1 MGKKKK
7 NHLNNTDSSIYE
19 IFSEF
24 KSPDWIPFP
33 FQAQFHDVFI
43 PNQSEVISLIN
54 RFRTN
59 LKFQKLNAIYWYLL
73 LVKYSQIPISEQ
85 EYNIYDYILS
95 NEIETENSI
104 GFFDKIEFLNDS
116 GRKKIKRKGKSFPD
130 IFSTFYALAALKYI
144 GRLNEYLLSEGE
156 RKRKKIIKFLDSLVE
171 NSQIYHCFNPQC
183 KICREV
189 PETEIIFHIF
199 LSYDLLGIHPRSRS
213 TSFVPLIKSSKNQYR
228 YNTFRLLSLRYLSSK
243 THIKEDDILK
253 LHKIQKS
260 DGGFGDVDNTFWISQ
275 TFKAYEW
282 LIPYQAGPI
291 FSYLVRN
298 INTIGKIKSSSDQ
311 IGNLIVDASQN
322 IVLLT
327 CIFELLTNEIEELLF
342 TNMPKEKIIDLDILS
357 VHGGLKGAEEAVI
370 KFINSKY
377 SLTLE
382 IFKNE
387 ERCKDYLS
395 NLQYPKRDLAREIYK
410 FIQNQ
415 SQLDIKTFRKNY
427 NRGRYKKDRIDDN
440 LTLSLISEMKNLHF
454 FDGQTIKRNRL
465 FSTNYIFNRDRFI
478 KSVIIS
484 NRFVKYSDLIFEK
497 DRLVEVSKNI
507 FNMTREMEESS
518 QNIMHE
524 VESLIIAGQ
533 IKLAEER
540 LRFNIKYNITKSLFF
555 EENIKSFKEEFNI
568 IRVKSL
574 LSPLIDRWNN
584 VYSNLQRNFSNVSKI
599 LSIKI
604 DGLKEEQEQYQLSCQ
619 LEQHVNQKIHLIIE
633 EFDDF
638 QNKFRSNLESDYSR
652 KTVMSLLSNLKELEG
667 ILLKYDQEIQKKSFK
682 ITNKA
687 SEVSLLRKKVIGLW
701 VSNLK
706 EFQNS
711 INYYHLGF
719 SLWKEKISILGKKD
733 DEIIKHLNEIKQ
745 NTKDLISKKKYK
757 NALSTIEKDFSGIS
771 KEIESFSQSLKKEID
786 KYYKKNRK
794 LGPLI
799 QNIITEWGLIRN
811 QLENSSQ
818 DMQYELQNSV
828 EMDKKKFKI
837 EMFRLS
843 IEKEITKTRQSFLE
857 FERDLNS
864 MIQRGQCNQQS
875 FDDKYSKLEINISNI
890 KGKLEKQLKNL
901 KKSFTFEI
909 AEINTIWKHWEDF
922 ISESN
927 QNLLNL
933 KEKYLNEEVLSTIF
947 KFAKEQKTNYITLFI
962 IAKLLT
968 ENEKIL
974 KDRIINLISTDRI
987 NAKLINETP
996 VKIEL
1001 HNTIWRLNERLNMYT
1016 DVIFRDLEAHFTK
1029 FQRYYENSI
1038 INHQFLRDVSQIQA
1052 MTTNFN
1058 EKLTDISENYD
1069 DFLKRHRIDTEF
1081 ELIKENSQNFR
1092 KRINDYDSIIK
1103 NMKIACEK
1111 TSGYDS
1117 FLNNKI
1123 NFLEKNIVNLEITRI
1138 NQELKHRD
1146 KYDYRDNAD
1155 WLNSQKNR
1163 FKSEMIKLSSEIETF
1178 KKLNTLDFPQTASI
1192 IADLENNFNSRKKEF
1207 IEKYHITIDDISDK
1221 LNSLDLKKLATKIE
1235 DLIKNKQDELNQI
1248 LNTFNLEI
1256 RNKIRSKDYF
1266 SAAKKLRKFLLLDK
1280 DLKTFDKEIK
1290 STNKDLMNKNK
1301 IWEIKSKFIIE
1312 EWDRYKED
1320 FQDTIIKNQYKALQ
1334 TELILQ
1340 YTLFAVRALKGNFI
1354 PLNKIV
1360 QDLNF
1365 KHETIQ
1371 HTLMGLIGD
1380 NILKGRIH
1388 LTYDIYLESDVD
1400 NFDDETIAALDITKS
1415 TNVKFYLMLQRM
1427 ANVFSLI
1434 APILTVVATILTIVF
1449 YLTKFAQ
1456 SKPYLIFL
1464 VLLIVIVGISIFIWL
1479 RRGQK
1484 KAIEGNLI

>member
-7 NHLNNTDSSIYE
+7 NQVNNTDSSIYE

-24 KSPDWIPFP
+24 KSPDWNPFP
-33 FQAQFHDVFI
+33 FQTQFHDVFI
-43 PNQSEVISLIN
+43 PNESEVINLIN
-54 RFRTN
+54 RFRSN
-59 LKFQKLNAIYWYLL
+59 LKLQKLNTIYWYLL
-73 LVKYSQIPISEQ
+73 LVKYCQVPISEQ
-85 EYNIYDYILS
+85 EYNLYDDILT
-95 NEIETENSI
+95 NEIETENSV
-104 GFFDKIEFLNDS
+104 GFYDKIEFLNS
-116 GRKKIKRKGKSFPD
+116 NGKKKIKRKEKIFPD
-130 IFSTFYALAALKYI
+130 IFSTFHALAALKYI
-144 GRLNEYLLSEGE
+144 GRLNEYLLSDEE

-183 KICREV
+183 KICRQL
-189 PETEIIFHIF
+189 PETEIIFYIF
-199 LSYDLLGIHPRSRS
+199 LTYDLLGIPPRNRS
-213 TSFVPLIKSSKNQYR
+213 TSFLPLLKSSKNQHR
-228 YNTFRLLSLRYLSSK
+228 YNTFRLLSLRYLGSK
-243 THIKEDDILK
+243 TYIKEDDLIK

-260 DGGFGDVDNTFWISQ
+260 DGGFVDVDNTFWISQ

-282 LIPYQAGPI
+282 FIPYQAGPI

-298 INTIGKIKSSSDQ
+298 INTIGKNKSFAENISNQ
-311 IGNLIVDASQN
+311 IVNTSQA

-327 CIFELLTNEIEELLF
+327 GIFELLTNEIEELLF

-357 VHGGLKGAEEAVI
+357 IHGGLKGAEEAII

-387 ERCKDYLS
+387 ERFEDYLS
-395 NLQYPKRDLAREIYK
+395 YLQYPHREHAREIHK
-410 FIQNQ
+410 LIQNQ
-415 SQLDIKTFRKNY
+415 MQLDIRTFRKNY

-440 LTLSLISEMKNLHF
+440 SVISLISEMKKKHF
-454 FDGQTIKRNRL
+454 FDGQIIKRNRL

-478 KSVIIS
+478 KNVIIS
-484 NRFVKYSDLIFEK
+484 NRFVKYSDLKFEK
-497 DRLVEVSKNI
+497 ERLEEVSKNI

-524 VESLIIAGQ
+524 VESLIIASQ
-533 IKLAEER
+533 IELAEER
-540 LRFNIKYNITKSLFF
+540 LRFNIKYNITKALFF
-555 EENIKSFKEEFNI
+555 EENIKSFQEEFKI

-574 LSPLIDRWNN
+574 LSPLIDKWNN
-584 VYSNLQRNFSNVSKI
+584 IYGNLQRNFSNISKI

-619 LEQHVNQKIHLIIE
+619 LEQQVNQKIHVIIE
-633 EFDDF
+633 EFDNF
-638 QNKFRSNLESDYSR
+638 QNKFRSDLESDYSR
-652 KTVMSLLSNLKELEG
+652 EAVMSLLSTLKQLEG
-667 ILLKYDQEIQKKSFK
+667 ILSTYDQEIQKISYK

-687 SEVSLLRKKVIGLW
+687 SEVSSLRQKVIKLW
-701 VSNLK
+701 VSNIK

-711 INYYHLGF
+711 LNYFHLGF
-719 SLWKEKISILGKKD
+719 SLWKDKISILEKKND
-733 DEIIKHLNEIKQ
+733 DIIKHLDEIKQ

-757 NALSTIEKDFSGIS
+757 NALSTIEKDFSGIT

-799 QNIITEWGLIRN
+799 QNIITEWLVIRN
-811 QLENSSQ
+811 QLEISSQ

-843 IEKEITKTRQSFLE
+843 VEKEITKTRQKFIE
-857 FERDLNS
+857 FEKDLNS

-875 FDDKYSKLEINISNI
+875 FDEKYSKLETNISNN
-890 KGKLEKQLKNL
+890 KGKLEKQKTTL

-909 AEINTIWKHWEDF
+909 AEIDTIWQHWKDF
-922 ISESN
+922 IIESN

-933 KEKYLNEEVLSTIF
+933 KEKYLDEEVLSTIF
-947 KFAKEQKTNYITLFI
+947 KYAKEQKTNYITLFI
-962 IAKLLT
+962 IAKLLS

-974 KDRIINLISTDRI
+974 KNRITNLINADRI
-987 NAKLINETP
+987 NAKLIEETP

-1001 HNTIWRLNERLNMYT
+1001 HNIIWRKNERLNMYT
-1016 DVIFRDLEAHFTK
+1016 DVIFRDLEGYYTK
-1029 FQRYYENSI
+1029 YQRYYENSI

-1052 MTTNFN
+1052 MTTSFK
-1058 EKLTDISENYD
+1058 EKLTDIKVNYD
-1069 DFLKRHRIDTEF
+1069 EFLKKHKIDNEY

-1092 KRINDYDSIIK
+1092 EKITEYNSIIK

-1117 FLNNKI
+1117 FLNNKLH
-1123 NFLEKNIVNLEITRI
+1123 FLEKNIVNSEITRI
-1138 NQELKHRD
+1138 NHEIQKRD
-1146 KYDYRDNAD
+1146 KFDYKINID
-1155 WLNSQKNR
+1155 WLKSQKNR
-1163 FKSEMIKLSSEIETF
+1163 FKSEMIKLSSEIENY
-1178 KKLNTLDFPQTASI
+1178 KKTNTLDFPQTISI
-1192 IADLENNFNSRKKEF
+1192 IADMESNFNSKKKEF
-1207 IEKYHITIDDISDK
+1207 IEKYHNTLDDTSDK
-1221 LNSLDLKKLATKIE
+1221 INALDLKKLENKIE
-1235 DLIKNKQDELNQI
+1235 EVIKNKQDELTQI
-1248 LNTFNLEI
+1248 LSTYNLEI

-1266 SAAKKLRKFLLLDK
+1266 NAAKKLRKFMLIDK
-1280 DLKTFDKEIK
+1280 NLKTFDKDIK
-1290 STNKDLMNKNK
+1290 STNKGLVNQNKV
-1301 IWEIKSKFIIE
+1301 WEIKSKFIIE
-1312 EWDRYKED
+1312 EWDRYRD
-1320 FQDTIIKNQYKALQ
+1320 YFQDTIKSQYIALQ

-1365 KHETIQ
+1365 KHDTIE
-1371 HTLMGLIGD
+1371 HTLMGLISD

-1388 LTYDIYLESDVD
+1388 LTYDIYLESDTD

-1415 TNVKFYLMLQRM
+1415 SNVKFYLLLQRI

-1434 APILTVVATILTIVF
+1434 APLLAAIASILTIIF
-1449 YLTKFAQ
+1449 YISRFAE
-1456 SKPYLIFL
+1456 SEPLIILF
-1464 VLLIVIVGISIFIWL
+1464 VSFIVIISIFIFIWL
-1479 RRGQK
+1479 RRGRK

>member
-7 NHLNNTDSSIYE
+7 NQLNNTDSSIYE
-19 IFSEF
+19 IFSDF
-24 KSPDWIPFP
+24 KSPDWNPFP
-33 FQAQFHDVFI
+33 FQTQFHEVFI
-43 PNQSEVISLIN
+43 PNESEVVSLIN
-54 RFRTN
+54 RFRSN
-59 LKFQKLNAIYWYLL
+59 LKFQKLKSIYWYLL
-73 LVKYSQIPISEQ
+73 LAKYSQIPISEQ
-85 EYNIYDYILS
+85 EYNLFDYILS

-104 GFFDKIEFLNDS
+104 GFYDKIEILNSS
-116 GRKKIKRKGKSFPD
+116 GKKKIKRKEKTFPD

-144 GRLNEYLLSEGE
+144 GRLNEYLLSSEE

-183 KICREV
+183 KICRAV
-189 PETEIIFHIF
+189 PETEIIFYIF
-199 LSYDLLGIHPRSRS
+199 LTFDLIGIHPRNRS
-213 TSFVPLIKSSKNQYR
+213 TSFLPLLKNAKNQHR
-228 YNTFRLLSLRYLSSK
+228 YNTFRLLSLRYIGSK
-243 THIKEDDILK
+243 TYIKEEDLIK
-253 LHKIQKS
+253 LHKIQKL
-260 DGGFGDVDNTFWISQ
+260 DGGFVDVDNTFWISQ

-298 INTIGKIKSSSDQ
+298 INTIGKIKPSSDEISNQ
-311 IGNLIVDASQN
+311 ITNTSQAV
-322 IVLLT
+322 VLLT
-327 CIFELLTNEIEELLF
+327 GIFELLTNEIEELLF
-342 TNMPKEKIIDLDILS
+342 TNMPPEKIIDLDILS
-357 VHGGLKGAEEAVI
+357 IHGGLKGAEEAVI

-387 ERCKDYLS
+387 ERFEDFLL
-395 NLQYPKRDLAREIYK
+395 NLQYPHRDHARELYK
-410 FIQNQ
+410 LIQNQ
-415 SQLDIKTFRKNY
+415 SQLDIKTFRKYY
-427 NRGRYKKDRIDDN
+427 NKGRYKRDRIDDN
-440 LTLSLISEMKNLHF
+440 AIISLISDMKKQHF
-454 FDGQTIKRNRL
+454 FDGQIIKRSRL

-478 KSVIIS
+478 KSVIVS
-484 NRFVKYSDLIFEK
+484 NRFVKYTDLKFEK
-497 DRLVEVSKNI
+497 ERIEEVSKNI

-524 VESLIIAGQ
+524 VESLIIASQ
-533 IKLAEER
+533 IELAEER
-540 LRFNIKYNITKSLFF
+540 LRFNIKYNITKALFF
-555 EENIKSFKEEFNI
+555 EENIKSFQEEFKI

-574 LSPLIDRWNN
+574 LSPLIDKWNKI
-584 VYSNLQRNFSNVSKI
+584 YGNLQRNFLNISKV

-619 LEQHVNQKIHLIIE
+619 LEQQVNQKIHLAIE
-633 EFDDF
+633 EFDEF

-652 KTVMSLLSNLKELEG
+652 EAVISLLSALKQLEG
-667 ILLKYDQEIQKKSFK
+667 IVLKFDQEIQKKSYK

-687 SEVSLLRKKVIGLW
+687 SEVTSLRQKVISLW

-719 SLWKEKISILGKKD
+719 SLWKDKISILGEKN
-733 DEIIKHLNEIKQ
+733 DEIIKHLDEIKQ

-799 QNIITEWGLIRN
+799 QNIITEWLVIRN
-811 QLENSSQ
+811 QLEISSQ

-828 EMDKKKFKI
+828 EMDKKKYKI

-843 IEKEITKTRQSFLE
+843 VEKEITKTRQNFIE
-857 FERDLNS
+857 FEKTLNS

-875 FDDKYSKLEINISNI
+875 FDEKYSKLESNLSNN
-890 KGKLEKQLKNL
+890 KGKLEKQRNTL

-909 AEINTIWKHWEDF
+909 EEINTIWQHWEDF
-922 ISESN
+922 IADSN

-933 KEKYLNEEVLSTIF
+933 KEKYLDEEILSTIF
-947 KFAKEQKTNYITLFI
+947 KYAKEQKTNYITLFI
-962 IAKLLT
+962 IAKLLS

-974 KDRIINLISTDRI
+974 KNRITNLINTDRI
-987 NAKLINETP
+987 NAKLIDETP

-1001 HNTIWRLNERLNMYT
+1001 HNTIWRMNERLNMYT
-1016 DVIFRDLEAHFTK
+1016 EVIFRDLEAHFTK

-1038 INHQFLRDVSQIQA
+1038 INHQFLRDVSQIQS
-1052 MTTNFN
+1052 MTTSFN
-1058 EKLTDISENYD
+1058 EKLIEISENYD

-1081 ELIKENSQNFR
+1081 ELIKENSQKFR
-1092 KRINDYDSIIK
+1092 KRITDYDSIIK

-1117 FLNNKI
+1117 FLNNKL
-1123 NFLEKNIVNLEITRI
+1123 NFLEKNIVNSEIYKI
-1138 NQELKHRD
+1138 NQELKNRN
-1146 KYDYRDNAD
+1146 KYDYKINVD
-1155 WLNSQKNR
+1155 WLKSQKNK

-1178 KKLNTLDFPQTASI
+1178 KKLNTLDFPQTSSI

-1221 LNSLDLKKLATKIE
+1221 LNALDLKKLASKIDE
-1235 DLIKNKQDELNQI
+1235 LIKNKQDELNQI
-1248 LNTFNLEI
+1248 LSTINLEI

-1266 SAAKKLRKFLLLDK
+1266 NASKKIRKFLLIDK
-1280 DLKTFDKEIK
+1280 NLKTFDKEIK
-1290 STNKDLMNKNK
+1290 STNKNLVSSNKV
-1301 IWEIKSKFIIE
+1301 WEIKGKYIIE

-1320 FQDTIIKNQYKALQ
+1320 FQDTIKNQYKALQ
-1334 TELILQ
+1334 TELIMQ
-1340 YTLFAVRALKGNFI
+1340 YTLFAVRALKGDFI

-1365 KHETIQ
+1365 KHDTIE
-1371 HTLMGLIGD
+1371 HTLMGLIAD

-1400 NFDDETIAALDITKS
+1400 FDDETIAALDITKS
-1415 TNVKFYLMLQRM
+1415 SNVKFYLMLQRM

-1434 APILTVVATILTIVF
+1434 APLLAAIASILTIIF
-1449 YLTKFAQ
+1449 YISRFAQ
-1456 SKPYLIFL
+1456 SEPIIILF
-1464 VLLIVIVGISIFIWL
+1464 VSFIVIVSIFIFIWL
-1479 RRGQK
+1479 RRGRK
-1484 KAIEGNLI
+1484 KAIEHNLI